1 MANLPVAQFLHCA
14 KYPSMINLQNHSML
28 ALLGYAAWTMVL
40 LAGIAVLRSTLVVTQ
55 KRRVNSFLPT
65 GVDVSPFAGRLCRA
79 HANCVENLPI
89 FASLILVAVSTGH
102 ASLTDSLALW
112 VLAARVGQSVVH
124 LVSTRNRAVLLRFTF
139 FVVQL
144 GVQAMW
150 VVQLLQIR

>member
-1 MANLPVAQFLHCA
+1 MNH
-14 KYPSMINLQNHSML
+14 LQNHSML
-28 ALLGYAAWTMVL
+28 ALLGYAAWTTVL

-65 GVDVSPFAGRLCRA
+65 GVDVSPFAARLSRA

-102 ASLTDSLALW
+102 ASLTNSLALW

>member
-1 MANLPVAQFLHCA
+1 
-14 KYPSMINLQNHSML
+14 MINLQNHSML

>member
-1 MANLPVAQFLHCA
+1 MANLTVAQFLHCA
-14 KYPSMINLQNHSML
+14 KYPAMINLQNHSML
-28 ALLGYAAWTMVL
+28 ALLGYAAWTL
-40 LAGIAVLRSTLVVTQ
+40 LLLVGIATLRSTLVVTK
-55 KRRVNSFLPT
+55 KRLANSFLPT
-65 GVDVSPFAGRLCRA
+65 GADVSPFAARLSRA

-102 ASLTDSLALW
+102 GQLTDKLALW

-124 LVSTRNRAVLLRFTF
+124 LVSTRNRAVLLRFTLLA
-139 FVVQL
+139 VQL